1 MKQYNV
7 GVIGATGM
15 VGQRFITLLENHPW
29 FNLVALAASARS
41 AGKTYEEAVG
51 SRWLMKTPMPESV
64 KKMVVLDA
72 ANVEEVA
79 AKVDFVFCAVNM
91 KKDEI
96 KALEEAYAKA
106 ECPVVSNNS
115 AHRFTPDVP
124 MVVPEINADI
134 NIIPAV
140 KRVSGVGGC
149 EVMGAKTYSM
159 RIWLDP
165 VKMKNYGLMPT
176 DISNVLAEQNI
187 EAAPG
192 KFGEQSDNQY
202 EYTIRYKGRLQTP
215 TEFENMVISSDANGN
230 TIRVKDVARVELG
243 GLYYNVTSKVNG
255 QPAVMMMVTQTA
267 GSNATQIVNDIKKV
281 IDEQRTMLPPGVEI
295 V

>member
-51 SRWLMKTPMPESV
+51 SRWLMKIPMPESA

-72 ANVEEVA
+72 ANVAEVA

-106 ECPVVSNNS
+106 GVPGRFQQQRAPLYPGRAHGRARDQRRPPRHHPCP
-115 AHRFTPDVP
+115 A
-124 MVVPEINADI
+124 
-134 NIIPAV
+134 
-140 KRVSGVGGC
+140 
-149 EVMGAKTYSM
+149 
-159 RIWLDP
+159 
-165 VKMKNYGLMPT
+165 
-176 DISNVLAEQNI
+176 Q
-187 EAAPG
+187 APG
-192 KFGEQSDNQY
+192 HQA
-202 EYTIRYKGRLQTP
+202 RLRGRQVQL
-215 TEFENMVISSDANGN
+215 
-230 TIRVKDVARVELG
+230 
-243 GLYYNVTSKVNG
+243 
-255 QPAVMMMVTQTA
+255 QPAELCPRPA
-267 GSNATQIVNDIKKV
+267 SPAQI
-281 IDEQRTMLPPGVEI
+281 RHL
-295 V
+295 